1 MAPKYNRGV
10 HGLHA
15 LAPSALSPSSFLT
28 VLHDSTR
35 AECHEWYADKNRGE
49 RLSLKVQHQGKS
61 ERGGGDGGEC
71 AGGGSGEAVRCL
83 WSRQWEIGG
92 VGMET
97 TGWRQPHGH

>member
-15 LAPSALSPSSFLT
+15 LAPSALSPGSFLT

-49 RLSLKVQHQGKS
+49 RLSLKVQRRGKS
-61 ERGGGDGGEC
+61 EREEGMEGNVL
-71 AGGGSGEAVRCL
+71 GEAL
-83 WSRQWEIGG
+83 EKL
-92 VGMET
+92 
-97 TGWRQPHGH
+97 